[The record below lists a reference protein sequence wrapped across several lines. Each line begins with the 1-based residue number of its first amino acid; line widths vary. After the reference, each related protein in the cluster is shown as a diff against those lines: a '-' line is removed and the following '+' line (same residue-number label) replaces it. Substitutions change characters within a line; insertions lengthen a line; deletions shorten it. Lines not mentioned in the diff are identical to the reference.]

1 MNKTR
6 GYNIYEYNSRLIFQ
20 KGLIMKPKTI
30 IIIVLV
36 ILLTILSMQNTQPVI
51 FKILLWEPDFP
62 LIILIFIAIGI
73 GFIAGYIANS
83 VLQVVKKKDDEY

>member
-1 MNKTR
+1 
-6 GYNIYEYNSRLIFQ
+6 
-20 KGLIMKPKTI
+20 MKPKTI

-36 ILLTILSMQNTQPVI
+36 ILITILSLQNTQPVI
-51 FKILLWEPDFP
+51 FKILFWEPDFP

-73 GFIAGYIANS
+73 GFITGYITNS

>member
-1 MNKTR
+1 
-6 GYNIYEYNSRLIFQ
+6 
-20 KGLIMKPKTI
+20 MKPKTI

-51 FKILLWEPDFP
+51 FKILFWEPDFP

-73 GFIAGYIANS
+73 GFIAGYITNS
-83 VLQVVKKKDDEY
+83 VLQVVKKKNDEY

>member
-1 MNKTR
+1 
-6 GYNIYEYNSRLIFQ
+6 
-20 KGLIMKPKTI
+20 MKPKTI

-36 ILLTILSMQNTQPVI
+36 VFLTILSMQNTQPVV
-51 FKILLWEPDFP
+51 FKLLFWEPDFP

-83 VLQVVKKKDDEY
+83 VLQVVKKKHDDY